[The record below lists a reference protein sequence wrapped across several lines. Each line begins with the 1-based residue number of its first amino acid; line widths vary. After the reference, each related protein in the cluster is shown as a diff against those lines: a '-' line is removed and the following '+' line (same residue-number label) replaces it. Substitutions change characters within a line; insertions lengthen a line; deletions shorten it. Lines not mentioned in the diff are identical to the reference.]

1 MSASQEQKVDY
12 LLKKIGYVSSKTGIA
27 EDSSLSGTKKAPF
40 AEPISSPLVVP
51 SSFVWSDS
59 SFIPTTPPGSTGTY
73 VEVYATASA
82 YQMTVDTTVSGNRT
96 FIARATAGDSS
107 SAIEGDWID
116 PSFGASYVIKVYKGD
131 PNSGGALLPAA
142 GSGSNDTWFFDYSSG
157 VLNFNGTSVPSGVTS
172 TNIYLVGYRY
182 IGAKGIQPPAG
193 IATFNDLHVSGI
205 TTLGTVQIT
214 SSSSGG
220 IVTALSGVVTYYG
233 DGSNLTGISTD
244 SDKLQGQNGSY
255 YLDYNNFTGTPT
267 IPTVND
273 ATLTLA
279 TSGDGILGSD
289 TFTANQAS
297 NTTFTVT
304 VSSASTNQANTLVY
318 RDASG
323 GFSAGVVT
331 ATTFSGSGAG
341 LTSIPNSSLTTSSVS
356 YGGVS
361 LALGSTDATPA
372 FDLSDATNYPTSSL
386 SGTITNAQLAG
397 SIANDKLSNFSV
409 SYGGVSL
416 ALGAS
421 DPTPAF
427 NLSDATSY
435 PYASLTGITTNI
447 IGDTT
452 PQLGGNLDANSKDIS
467 GVNNLNVS
475 GVSTFTGDV
484 SFGSTVTFGDN
495 DQILMGDGDD
505 LKIYHSGTNSIISD
519 NGNGALD
526 LRTNGGSVRIR
537 TTGLEEIAQF
547 NKNGSVD
554 LYYDNSLKFQTT
566 GIGVSVANGAGNT
579 AYIEGPSEIWIDP
592 HPAGV
597 GATSGAVRIRG
608 DLYVDGTEF
617 IVDVDKIELGDFN
630 VGIAST
636 VGTNALLDG
645 AGIGIGSTNIRKT
658 ITWNN
663 ATSALMSSENWNL
676 ASGKHYEING
686 TDVLTSTTLG
696 SGVVNSSLTSVGTLG
711 SLTVTNDITAN
722 GNIVGDNSTNISGIS
737 SVTAT
742 TFYGSGANLTNV
754 DAATLDGV
762 DSTSFLR
769 SDAFDIKTSGNLTFN
784 DSIQARFGTSGDMSI
799 SHDGT
804 DNHITSSYDKDLN
817 IEVSP
822 DGGTPKIYI
831 RPTTSHQGIT
841 LGGGSGNPVELYHT
855 NVKKF
860 QTTGIG
866 VTVYGTTE
874 TQQLNVSGVVTATT
888 FSGSGSSLTGLTG
901 ASAATYGSATIAP
914 VITVDANGRIT
925 GITTATISGG
935 GGGTPGGS
943 DGQIQYNNG
952 GSFGGA
958 AQLYY
963 DDVNNRL
970 GLNASSPAYTFDLGE
985 SASTIR
991 LVSESGGTAIR
1002 IGSGGNNDYTIFRIG
1017 SNDGE
1022 SDSANYGYSF
1032 RYLGSGTGNNNKLQ
1046 ILSDNQEGTA
1056 VQAFTMLQDGK
1067 IGIANTTPST
1077 ELEVGGTITATNY
1090 TGKIYIDESEDDDAN
1105 HNLVFIDA
1113 AYSSG
1118 DQGNSHLDLEIDSG
1132 GITFNPSTNTLTVPN
1147 IAGIATGATRVY
1159 IDESEDDD
1167 AEHNLVFIDAAYSSG
1182 DQGNSHLDLE
1192 IDSGAITF
1200 NPSTNTLTVPNIAAS
1215 LTGVASSATKV
1226 YVDESEDDNA
1236 NYHVMFSDVAPGGG
1250 NEYRTLQVDTNG
1262 IQFNPFSNDL
1272 KINGPTGS
1280 VAIGTNRNTNI
1291 EASLEIDTGS
1301 LVGTAYT
1308 NAMILDHNGNIRVTS
1323 AEPTIEI
1330 IGSDGGNHAASIYM
1344 RNLNE
1349 GYAFINNPTTEELE
1363 IKSFTASANDFHA
1376 TGANGSNLSSLNKI
1390 LRIGKDGTIGISTGS
1405 ILAFDGPTTTG
1416 AFYHASNAD
1425 TTLLRVTSD
1434 GSTANLSGDYGFTL
1448 KYLGSGTG
1456 NNNKL
1461 QILSDN
1467 QTAGTQVQAFTM
1479 LQDGKIGINDT
1490 SPSSELEVG
1499 GTITA
1504 TSFVKTGGTSSQ
1516 YLMADGST
1524 STGGGGGGSGVASTI
1539 TVADESSDTTCFPVF
1554 STAATGDVNPK
1565 TGSNLTFNSS
1575 NGTLTATEFSGGGSN
1590 LTGVL
1595 KNVVEDTTPQLGG
1608 NLDLNSKNITGTG
1621 DVNVTGIVTVTS
1633 TDAGSGAGPFI
1644 DLYRNSASPSNNDTL
1659 GKIRFY
1665 GENDND
1671 EKILY
1676 SSIYAY
1682 AGDETDGTEDARL
1695 YLDVISAGSD
1705 SNRIMLQGGGNTKFM
1720 NKNVTLTT
1728 GVDLVFEG
1736 ASSNAHETTLT
1747 VTDPTQDNTITLP
1760 DSTGTVLL
1768 TDGSG
1773 ANLTNVNAATLDS
1786 IDSGSFL
1793 RSDAADTKTSG
1804 NLTFNDSI
1812 QARFGNNSDLRI
1824 SHDGTDNHIMSA
1836 DKDLS
1841 IELSPDAATPKL
1853 YLRPTTSHQGITLG
1867 GGSGNP
1873 VELYHSNAKKFETT
1887 GVGVTVTGDLIV
1899 SNNARITGILTVG
1912 SSSIT
1917 LDGSDNSIHGF
1928 DTLIA
1933 PPKRADTV
1941 NISVTV
1947 GSKTTANRYYDQGSG
1962 SCYFLNGV
1970 EAPFL
1975 TLTPG
1980 RTYRFTL
1987 SSSDMTN
1994 HPFRLYLEADK
2005 TTAYTTNVT
2014 STATYTE
2021 IVVNDATPSVLHYQ
2035 CSAHS
2040 LMGNSVQT
2048 NSSVPVGSGANLTGV
2063 LSDVVEDTTPQLG
2076 GNLDLNSKN
2085 ITGIGTIDV
2094 TGDLLL
2100 TSTDAGSAAGP
2111 IIELYRNSASPA
2123 VNDTIGAIR
2132 FYGENDADEKF
2143 LYAQIN
2149 GRANDE
2155 TDGTEDG
2162 RLDFY
2167 VAEDGSQWSG
2177 RLVLAGNSS
2186 TKFVN
2191 KNVLLGQ
2198 GVNLIFEGASDNTN
2212 ETTLTVTD
2220 PTQDNTITLPDTT
2233 GTVLLTDGSA
2243 SSLTDRTGASAA
2255 TYGNS
2260 TTTPVITVDA
2270 NGRITTIGTAT
2281 ISGGGGGGGGVASTI
2296 TVADESSDTTCFPIF
2311 STAATGDV
2319 NPKTGSNLTFDSS
2332 NGRLTATSVSVGST
2346 TNIIRKVTDVNSWV
2360 AADSDTSF
2368 NVTNEQNNPTGLYFK
2383 SDGTKMFVTGTQA
2396 PRDVE
2401 EYALSS
2407 AWDITTASHTT
2418 AYSLASQDT
2427 APQGLYFSPNG
2438 QNMFVAGN
2446 STDSILHYTLSTGW
2460 DLSST
2465 INYEGN
2471 FSVSSQATLPTGV
2484 TFGDSGTK
2492 MYVVGRTNDS
2502 IHQYNLSSAY
2512 TITSGVTHAHTL
2524 DIGQSSSIIGTP
2536 NGFQN
2541 PHGISISSDGT
2552 KIWIIG
2558 SNEDII
2564 AQFNLGTAYDL
2575 STATYNGD
2583 LTNIF
2588 WASIA
2593 AYDFY
2598 IDESAG
2604 KGFVLFV
2611 GTNDSVR
2618 EIDIT
2623 NPGLLIEANPTS
2635 RSANINLN
2643 NNVQVKG
2650 RTWFEDTIVVNGTQT
2665 SYFQHSVN
2673 VQGSITCRGVIDLA
2687 DGSADRI
2694 QFGATDDAKIYYDGT
2709 DNYFDLQFSTADNNG
2724 FRILNSS
2731 DSELFRV
2738 AKDGK
2743 VGINSTTPT
2752 ADLDVNGH
2760 ANVSG
2765 VITATS
2771 FSGSGSSLTGLTGAS
2786 AATYGDATNSA
2797 QITVDANGRITGISE
2812 VSISGGGGGS
2822 GSTTRS
2828 VNRYVATNNQTLFP
2842 PSGTVSYTVGYID
2855 VYLNGSKLDSTEF
2868 TASNGTTI
2876 TLTTGA
2882 SANDIV
2888 ELVAYTSIDVTN
2900 VTVVNDTSPQLG
2912 GDLDLNGN
2920 DITGTGNINIT
2931 GTATV
2936 TGGQVATQND
2946 AIAFAIALG

>member
-397 SIANDKLSNFSV
+397 SIANDKLSNSSVSFGGVSLSLGDTDATPAFDLSDATNYPTSSLSGTITNAQLAGSIANDKLSNFSV

-742 TFYGSGANLTNV
+742 TFHGSGANLTNV

-769 SDAFDIKTSGNLTFN
+769 SDAADIKTSGNLTFN
-784 DSIQARFGTSGDMSI
+784 DSIQALFGTSGDMSI

-822 DGGTPKIYI
+822 DGGTPKLYL

-841 LGGGSGNPVELYHT
+841 LGGGNGNPVELYHT
-855 NVKKF
+855 NVKKFETTGAGVTITGEADVNGNLNVSGVSTFTGDVSFGSTATFGDDDRLRFGAGNDLQIYHDGSDSYILEDGTGLLNIDTSFVRFRNSIGNKSVATFTHTTGITGGVTLYWDGDSKF

-1002 IGSGGNNDYTIFRIG
+1002 IGAGGQNDFTLLRVDG
-1017 SNDGE
+1017 STANHDGE
-1022 SDSANYGYSF
+1022 SDSAAYGFSF
-1032 RYLGSGTGNNNKLQ
+1032 KYLGSGTGNNNRLQ
-1046 ILSDNQEGTA
+1046 IFSDNQEGTA
-1056 VQAFTMLQDGK
+1056 VEAFTMLQDGK
-1067 IGIANTTPST
+1067 IGINDTSPST

-1090 TGKIYIDESEDDDAN
+1090 TGKIYIDESADDDAE

-1132 GITFNPSTNTLTVPN
+1132 AITFNPSTNTLTVPN
-1147 IAGIATGATRVY
+1147 IASNLAGIATGATRVY
-1159 IDESEDDD
+1159 IDESADDN
-1167 AEHNLVFIDAAYSSG
+1167 AEHNLVFIDAAAGST
-1182 DQGNSHLDLE
+1182 QGNNYLDLE

-1236 NYHVMFSDVAPGGG
+1236 NYHVLFSDATPGGG
-1250 NEYRTLQVDTNG
+1250 NAYRTLQVDTNG

-1272 KINGPTGS
+1272 KINGPSGS
-1280 VAIGTNRNTNI
+1280 IAIGTNRNANI
-1291 EASLEIDTGS
+1291 DASLEIDTGS
-1301 LVGTAYT
+1301 LVGTPYT
-1308 NAMILDHNGNIRVTS
+1308 NTMILDHNGNIRVT
-1323 AEPTIEI
+1323 ADEPTIEI
-1330 IGSDGGNHAASIYM
+1330 IGSDGGSHAASIYI

-1363 IKSFTASANDFHA
+1363 LKSFTASANDFNA

-1416 AFYHASNAD
+1416 AFYHANNSD

-1434 GSTANLSGDYGFTL
+1434 ASTANLSGDYGFTL

-1524 STGGGGGGSGVASTI
+1524 STGGGGGGGSGVASTI

-1575 NGTLTATEFSGGGSN
+1575 NGTLTATEFSGGGSG

-1608 NLDLNSKNITGTG
+1608 NLDLNSKDITGTG
-1621 DVNVTGIVTVTS
+1621 NLNISGVGTFNSLDAISVTIKNGRFLYLGNSNEGSITYDAANLEIATS
-1633 TDAGSGAGPFI
+1633 SGDLNLKGSGSVA
-1644 DLYRNSASPSNNDTL
+1644 LY
-1659 GKIRFY
+1659 
-1665 GENDND
+1665 E
-1671 EKILY
+1671 
-1676 SSIYAY
+1676 
-1682 AGDETDGTEDARL
+1682 
-1695 YLDVISAGSD
+1695 
-1705 SNRIMLQGGGNTKFM
+1705 
-1720 NKNVTLTT
+1720 
-1728 GVDLVFEG
+1728 
-1736 ASSNAHETTLT
+1736 ASS
-1747 VTDPTQDNTITLP
+1747 
-1760 DSTGTVLL
+1760 
-1768 TDGSG
+1768 
-1773 ANLTNVNAATLDS
+1773 
-1786 IDSGSFL
+1786 
-1793 RSDAADTKTSG
+1793 
-1804 NLTFNDSI
+1804 
-1812 QARFGNNSDLRI
+1812 
-1824 SHDGTDNHIMSA
+1824 
-1836 DKDLS
+1836 
-1841 IELSPDAATPKL
+1841 
-1853 YLRPTTSHQGITLG
+1853 
-1867 GGSGNP
+1867 
-1873 VELYHSNAKKFETT
+1873 KKFETT
-1887 GVGVTVTGDLIV
+1887 GTGVTVTGDLIV

-2048 NSSVPVGSGANLTGV
+2048 NSSVPVGSGANLT
-2063 LSDVVEDTTPQLG
+2063 
-2076 GNLDLNSKN
+2076 DL
-2085 ITGIGTIDV
+2085 
-2094 TGDLLL
+2094 
-2100 TSTDAGSAAGP
+2100 
-2111 IIELYRNSASPA
+2111 
-2123 VNDTIGAIR
+2123 
-2132 FYGENDADEKF
+2132 
-2143 LYAQIN
+2143 
-2149 GRANDE
+2149 
-2155 TDGTEDG
+2155 
-2162 RLDFY
+2162 
-2167 VAEDGSQWSG
+2167 
-2177 RLVLAGNSS
+2177 
-2186 TKFVN
+2186 
-2191 KNVLLGQ
+2191 
-2198 GVNLIFEGASDNTN
+2198 
-2212 ETTLTVTD
+2212 
-2220 PTQDNTITLPDTT
+2220 
-2233 GTVLLTDGSA
+2233 
-2243 SSLTDRTGASAA
+2243 TGASAA

-2270 NGRITTIGTAT
+2270 NGRITTISTAT
-2281 ISGGGGGGGGVASTI
+2281 VGYF
-2296 TVADESSDTTCFPIF
+2296 TT
-2311 STAATGDV
+2311 
-2319 NPKTGSNLTFDSS
+2319 
-2332 NGRLTATSVSVGST
+2332 T
-2346 TNIIRKVTDVNSWV
+2346 TNGVNYTGIGTTSAVGIGTIIEIIPYDTQNS
-2360 AADSDTSF
+2360 
-2368 NVTNEQNNPTGLYFK
+2368 G
-2383 SDGTKMFVTGTQA
+2383 
-2396 PRDVE
+2396 
-2401 EYALSS
+2401 
-2407 AWDITTASHTT
+2407 
-2418 AYSLASQDT
+2418 
-2427 APQGLYFSPNG
+2427 
-2438 QNMFVAGN
+2438 
-2446 STDSILHYTLSTGW
+2446 TLSFEASAGQ
-2460 DLSST
+2460 L
-2465 INYEGN
+2465 
-2471 FSVSSQATLPTGV
+2471 FSI
-2484 TFGDSGTK
+2484 
-2492 MYVVGRTNDS
+2492 TN
-2502 IHQYNLSSAY
+2502 NLSSGS
-2512 TITSGVTHAHTL
+2512 IFSVNDISGIPSIDVDADGTVLVAPYSTTEKVGVGTTNPSYKMDVVGDINFTGTLYQNGSVFSSGISHVVEDTTPQLGGNL
-2524 DIGQSSSIIGTP
+2524 DINGKNITGTG
-2536 NGFQN
+2536 N
-2541 PHGISISSDGT
+2541 
-2552 KIWIIG
+2552 
-2558 SNEDII
+2558 
-2564 AQFNLGTAYDL
+2564 
-2575 STATYNGD
+2575 
-2583 LTNIF
+2583 
-2588 WASIA
+2588 
-2593 AYDFY
+2593 
-2598 IDESAG
+2598 
-2604 KGFVLFV
+2604 
-2611 GTNDSVR
+2611 
-2618 EIDIT
+2618 
-2623 NPGLLIEANPTS
+2623 
-2635 RSANINLN
+2635 ANIT
-2643 NNVQVKG
+2643 G
-2650 RTWFEDTIVVNGTQT
+2650 VV
-2665 SYFQHSVN
+2665 
-2673 VQGSITCRGVIDLA
+2673 
-2687 DGSADRI
+2687 
-2694 QFGATDDAKIYYDGT
+2694 
-2709 DNYFDLQFSTADNNG
+2709 
-2724 FRILNSS
+2724 
-2731 DSELFRV
+2731 
-2738 AKDGK
+2738 
-2743 VGINSTTPT
+2743 
-2752 ADLDVNGH
+2752 
-2760 ANVSG
+2760 
-2765 VITATS
+2765 TATS

-2786 AATYGDATNSA
+2786 AATYGSATATPVIVVNS
-2797 QITVDANGRITGISE
+2797 DGRITGIST
-2812 VSISGGGGGS
+2812 VATSGGGGGGGDTVSITSTAADILSVSSGAISGDDAGADKIVFWDDSASKLTYLTVGTNLSISGTTISASGGGGS

-2842 PSGTVSYTVGYID
+2842 PSGTVSYAVGYID
-2855 VYLNGSKLDSTEF
+2855 VYLNGSKLDTTEF
-2868 TASNGTTI
+2868 TASNGTTV